1 MTKVLKFPSPP
12 NVQPIVETMSDLI
25 VTNADLWNALVGPI
39 NTPGPLVELVALD
52 TPLPASNLLRRSLR
66 LAQAAFADLDADRMK
81 LVKQYVSKDEQT
93 GEEVI
98 QPEFQEEFGKLMQV
112 EVVLPG
118 CVAVKVADLGKVEF
132 SGRKLDAI
140 RKFVV
145 EE

>member
-1 MTKVLKFPSPP
+1 
-12 NVQPIVETMSDLI
+12 MSDL
-25 VTNADLWNALVGPI
+25 VLKNADLWTAFFSGIPDH
-39 NTPGPLVELVALD
+39 PGPLVELVSLD

-66 LAQAAFADLDADRMK
+66 VAAPFFEDMNKDRMK
-81 LVKQYVSKDEQT
+81 LVEKYVTKDEQT
-93 GEEVI
+93 GEEII
-98 QPEFQEEFGKLMQV
+98 QPEFHEEFGKLMQV

>member
-81 LVKQYVSKDEQT
+81 LIKQYVGKDEQT

-98 QPEFQEEFGKLMQV
+98 QPEFQEEFNKLLAV
-112 EVVLPG
+112 EVTLSG
-118 CVAVKVADLGKVEF
+118 AVAVKIKDLGDVKF
-132 SGRKLDAI
+132 AGAKLDRIA
-140 RKFVV
+140 RFV